1 MENEDKL
8 LDDIQN
14 LLDENNDLIKNS
26 EDDNE
31 SLQEEIMSIK
41 DTLIINRH
49 LGYKRKYLEEKRWL
63 KSIFYIILIVFC
75 VVCIYYLMPYKG

>member
-26 EDDNE
+26 EYDNE
-31 SLQEEIMSIK
+31 SLQ
-41 DTLIINRH
+41 
-49 LGYKRKYLEEKRWL
+49 
-63 KSIFYIILIVFC
+63 
-75 VVCIYYLMPYKG
+75 